1 VPPPLLYV
9 FQISHYCE
17 KVRWALDHLRIDYTL
32 KVVPPGAHR
41 AMAARFGLSRSSVP
55 FLVGADG
62 ALQESAAI
70 IAWAERHATDEVAP
84 LQPADE
90 RARSI
95 EARLDDVAGV
105 HVRRYFYSAALIDD
119 PKPVKAM
126 FADGL
131 SVPHKVLHQVTWPT
145 VRKMMIRFMD
155 IGHAQGDESRDVL
168 DAELTWLDE
177 LLAGGRTYL
186 CDDRFTRVD
195 ITAAS
200 LWAPLVLP
208 PEHPAYAGM
217 PVLQR
222 LQGDLERW
230 RDRPAF
236 SWVRELYARHREAE
250 HG

>member
-1 VPPPLLYV
+1 VSPPLLYV

-17 KVRWALDHLRIDYTL
+17 KVRWALDQLHIDYTL

-41 AMAARFGLSRSSVP
+41 AMAARFGLSGSSVP

-62 ALQESAAI
+62 VLQGSAVI
-70 IAWAERHATDEVAP
+70 IDWADGHATEIAS

-90 RARSI
+90 RARGI

-105 HVRRYFYSAALIDD
+105 HVRRYFYSAALVDE

-131 SVPHKVLHQVTWPT
+131 SLPHKLLHQATWPT

-155 IGHAQGDESRDVL
+155 IGHAQGIESRDVL

-177 LLAGGRTYL
+177 LLADGRAYL

-208 PEHPAYAGM
+208 PKHPAYAGM
-217 PVLQR
+217 PLPQR

-230 RDRPAF
+230 HDRPAF
-236 SWVRELYARHREAE
+236 SWVRDLYARHREAE